1 VKPYN
6 QCSTFTFAQPDND
19 KLSKQQK
26 NKMKVNGIEF
36 FDELI
41 EIHNEQNSITD
52 KYPKLRSLL
61 ERVCKDL
68 TKDESI
74 QFSNLFSRLNYV
86 CEKTNLDRRKTFQ
99 INTLRINANNVL
111 HSDFKPT
118 QDDYLQNLKALCN
131 ALSHFY
137 SIDIPNVLLPVLPRT
152 DYYKPK
158 QRQGKKYDRIRVEV
172 SETDNKYIYA
182 FDEENPTEEPIKIK
196 HHVPGINEEFNA
208 TIEKLWKG
216 CQLNLIDVTIDEQG
230 IYLPDLIILEP
241 DYLLDISSL
250 AECMKEYGK
259 NPLNFVQSKFEPINN
274 TAAILLGHT
283 ANSFL
288 DDLVNE
294 KPHSP
299 VIKYKAIKKVFKSF
313 PFEFSTC
320 SDLEQKDNEDK
331 TYFNKA
337 ELQFENIKN
346 VVNNIFPEKSID
358 RENALLEP
366 NFICE
371 HLGVQGR
378 LDFLQLQSK
387 TGKKFVIELKSG
399 KAPFPETNTELIGLN
414 NRSQAFIYQIIIQK
428 ILGVQFGDLNTFI
441 LYSKYSDP
449 KASLRLSR
457 PSMAAIKEIMNIRNL
472 IVANERSIA
481 SDKTETATRNIIDSI
496 LPERLITDKPLTHPF
511 IVNFIIPKINHFK
524 SYFENATELELEY
537 FHSFYSFVTKEHYIS
552 KVGDTE
558 YNSTKG
564 ISSLWLSSVIE
575 KFESGDILTDL
586 SIAENLTETDLQT
599 IKLKIPTYDHDFLP
613 NFRQGDIVI
622 LYERNNPKDNVTN
635 KQIFKGSIQELSPT
649 EITIRIRYKQ
659 RNQSV
664 LPQNSRYAVEHDY
677 LDSSYNSMYRGLYAF
692 LQANQDRKDLLL
704 NQRQPTQDETNY
716 MENVYETEEIQ
727 QVVYRAKIAK
737 DYFLLIGPPGTGKTS
752 LALKS
757 MVEEF
762 YREPTNNILLLSY
775 TNRAVDEICDA
786 LDSIEYRYDII
797 NSIDPINKQVKPPY
811 IRIGSELSCEPK
823 HRKRLLEKVI
833 EQCDNRD
840 EVKAEIKKHR
850 IFVGTVASLS
860 NKTELF
866 KLKHFQIAIIDEASQ
881 ILEPSIIGILSAKNA
896 NGGNAI
902 DKFILIGDHKQLP
915 AVVLQNENSSK
926 VTNQTLNQIGLI
938 DRKNSLFERLYNLHK
953 SDKKSL
959 AWGMLHKQGRMHPD
973 IALFPN
979 YCFYNSQLE
988 IVPTSHQISSLEYKS
1003 FENDNPFHKLIATKR
1018 IAFIPS
1024 EKHKSDT
1031 TNNTNTY
1038 EAKIVARLIWECF
1051 NLCKTNGLSLGSDEP
1066 KKDYRKKDTTL
1077 SIGVITPF
1085 RNQIALIKREIHNL
1099 KIPELDNIVV
1109 DTIERFQGSQRDIII
1124 YSFSVSQYYQLD
1136 LLSSNMEDEGQIIDR
1151 KFNVAITRA
1160 KKQLFVTGNP
1170 SILSNNLTYYRFI
1183 EFIRSKGGFID
1194 THPDDFLCG
1203 EFCIN
1208 EPDTNIEIG
1217 GRVYEPD
1224 EAFKNVF
1231 DKLVIIP
1238 LKQDA
1243 RTPRSENW
1251 YQKILGNDSDYNRLN
1266 LIGYGRADFTDN
1278 QESLFGYSLAD
1289 RVNLYCYYNMRKHYF
1304 SSVAIFKSFHDYFKT
1319 AFTNSNNR
1327 ITFIDFGCGPL
1338 TSGLAFQQCF
1348 NSIPNF
1354 HLDYVGIDVSVAM
1367 LNKAKEFSESGLFSR
1382 DTKFQFVKS
1391 LNDISE
1397 NYWESVFTL
1406 SNTVILNFSYL
1417 FGNLSKEDTEKL
1429 AIKINA
1435 LIDKYPLNKFV
1446 LVFQNSSMEKRNKS
1460 YVIFKKLVPRLQSVT
1475 EYPKTET
1482 VTYRNAIMSNFDKSE
1497 TVYYELLSN

>member
-1 VKPYN
+1 MN
-6 QCSTFTFAQPDND
+6 I
-19 KLSKQQK
+19 
-26 NKMKVNGIEF
+26 NGIEF
-36 FDELI
+36 FDDLI
-41 EIHNEQNSITD
+41 EIHNEQNSVID

-61 ERVCKDL
+61 ERVCKDI

-118 QDDYLQNLKALCN
+118 QDDYLQNLKAICN
-131 ALSHFY
+131 AISHFY
-137 SIDIPNVLLPVLPRT
+137 SIDIPNVLLPVLPKT
-152 DYYKPK
+152 EYYKPK
-158 QRQGKKYDRIRVEV
+158 QRQVKKYDRIRIEV
-172 SETDNKYIYA
+172 SETDDQYIYA

-196 HHVPGINEEFNA
+196 HHVSGINEEFNL
-208 TIEKLWKG
+208 TITKLWKG

-230 IYLPDLIILEP
+230 IYLPEYIILEP

-250 AECMKEYGK
+250 AECMKDHGK
-259 NPLNFVQSKFEPINN
+259 HPLNFIQSKFEAIRN
-274 TAAILLGHT
+274 TSPILLGNA
-283 ANSFL
+283 ANLFL
-288 DDLVNE
+288 DEFVNE
-294 KPHSP
+294 QPHLP
-299 VIKYKAIKKVFKSF
+299 VVYAIAMKKVFKSA

-320 SDLEQKDNEDK
+320 SDLATKEKEIEF
-331 TYFNKA
+331 FNNTQV
-337 ELQFENIKN
+337 QFQNIKN
-346 VVNNIFPEKSID
+346 VVNNVFPDKNIN
-358 RENALLEP
+358 RENAVLEP

-378 LDFLQLQSK
+378 LDFLQK
-387 TGKKFVIELKSG
+387 EINNKGNRFVIELKSG
-399 KAPFPETNTELIGLN
+399 KAGFPNDENPEITGLN
-414 NRSQAFIYQIIIQK
+414 HRSQLFIYQIILQK
-428 ILGVQFGDLNTFI
+428 VLGYDFNNLKSYL
-441 LYSKYSDP
+441 LYSKYTNP
-449 KASLRLSR
+449 TQNLRNPR
-457 PSMAAIKEIMNIRNL
+457 PFKAAIREILNLRNL

-481 SDKTETATRNIIDSI
+481 SDKYEGQTKVIIDSI
-496 LPERLITDKPLTHPF
+496 SPDTMVKAGAPAF
-511 IVNFIIPKINHFK
+511 AAAAINNFK
-524 SYFENATELELEY
+524 SIFNKASKLELEY

-552 KVGDTE
+552 KAGDTE
-558 YNSTKG
+558 YDSTKG
-564 ISSLWLSSVIE
+564 ISSLWLSSVEE
-575 KFESGDILTDL
+575 KFESGEILTDL
-586 SIAENLTETDLQT
+586 SIAENLTETDLPT
-599 IKLKIPTYDHDFLP
+599 IKLNIPTYDHDFLP

-622 LYERNNPKDNVTN
+622 LYERNNREDNVTN
-635 KQIFKGSIQELSPT
+635 KQIFKGSIQELTPT

-659 RNQSV
+659 RNKSV
-664 LPQNSRYAVEHDY
+664 LPQNSKYAVEHDF

-704 NQRQPTQDETNY
+704 NQRKLVQDETNY
-716 MENVYETEEIQ
+716 MENVYETKEIQ
-727 QVVYRAKIAK
+727 QIVYKAKIAK

-762 YREPTNNILLLSY
+762 YCEQSNNILLLSY

-786 LDSIEYRYDII
+786 LDS
-797 NSIDPINKQVKPPY
+797 VKGSPSY
-811 IRIGSELSCEPK
+811 IRIGSELSCEKK

-833 EQCDNRD
+833 ENCENRN
-840 EVKAEIKKHR
+840 EVKAKIQEHR

-915 AVVLQNENSSK
+915 AVVLQNESSSR
-926 VTNQTLNQIGLI
+926 VTSLSLNQIGLI

-979 YCFYNSQLE
+979 YSFYNSQLE
-988 IVPTSHQISSLEYKS
+988 AVPTIHQSSNLEYKS
-1003 FENDNPFHKLIATKR
+1003 LESGNPFHKLIATKR

-1024 EKHKSDT
+1024 EKHKSDK
-1031 TNNTNTY
+1031 TNKTNTY
-1038 EAKIVARLIWECF
+1038 EAKIASKLVKELVD
-1051 NLCKTNGLSLGSDEP
+1051 LCAINGLELVANEP
-1066 KKDYRKKDTTL
+1066 HKDDPRKDKKI
-1077 SIGVITPF
+1077 SIGIITPY
-1085 RNQIALIKREIHNL
+1085 RSQIALIKREIHELN
-1099 KIPELDNIVV
+1099 IPELNDISV
-1109 DTIERFQGSQRDIII
+1109 DTVERFQGSQRDIII
-1124 YSFSVSQYYQLD
+1124 YSFSINQYYQLD
-1136 LLSSNMEDEGQIIDR
+1136 FLANNIEDEGQIIDR
-1151 KFNVAITRA
+1151 KLNVAITRA
-1160 KKQLFVTGNP
+1160 KKQLFVIGNP
-1170 SILSNNLTYYRFI
+1170 SILSNNLTYYRLI
-1183 EFIRSKGGFID
+1183 EFIRSKAGYIKER
-1194 THPDDFLCG
+1194 PEEFLNG
-1203 EFCIN
+1203 KFSIEDP
-1208 EPDTNIEIG
+1208 ETDIEIG
-1217 GRVYEPD
+1217 IGNNVYEPEQNFYAAFD
-1224 EAFKNVF
+1224 EIVIQQIKADSRTQYPNILYGYTNDYIRNNV
-1231 DKLVIIP
+1231 I
-1238 LKQDA
+1238 
-1243 RTPRSENW
+1243 E
-1251 YQKILGNDSDYNRLN
+1251 
-1266 LIGYGRADFTDN
+1266 YGRTNFDQATLEHSSADK
-1278 QESLFGYSLAD
+1278 
-1289 RVNLYCYYNMRKHYF
+1289 VNLYCFYNMRKHYF

-1327 ITFIDFGCGPL
+1327 IAFIDFGCGPL

-1354 HLDYVGIDVSVAM
+1354 HFDYVGIDISIAM

-1397 NYWESVFTL
+1397 SYWESVFTL

-1417 FGNLSKEDTEKL
+1417 FGNLSKDDSEKL

-1446 LVFQNSSMEKRNKS
+1446 LVFQNSSMEKRNRS
-1460 YVIFKKLVPRLQSVT
+1460 YVIFKKLVRRLQSVT

-1482 VTYRNAIMSNFDKSE
+1482 VIYRNAIMSNFDKSE